1 MNNQNQNQS
10 FSWLRKTFFP
20 IHADEMQKVL
30 PFAIMFCGIIF
41 SYTLAR
47 QAKDWLILGV
57 GGSNIIPS
65 AKIFVMI
72 AGVFFGY
79 LHAKITSKNSHF
91 KSFLLSFLPFLIFF
105 GLFPILYKMLHVV
118 HMTPAD
124 ITLMSTKMPYLR
136 HFITILGN
144 WVVSLYYIMAEMLGT
159 FMLGA
164 TFWQLANFY
173 STRDEAKRFYPFY
186 ALIAQFGSFLAG
198 STFKYIGLIV
208 DTTSRYYGVLLISG
222 FLLVAGGIVIGSAV
236 YFFKVTLK
244 NPKYTIDVSHEKKHN
259 KKKPK
264 VGFKE
269 SLQNLKNNPTFI
281 LVCLLTVWY
290 GICATSMETFWK
302 GKVKDLYG
310 NGGEFMQFMGSY
322 IQSTSIA
329 TLIIN
334 IFAAPLVRLLPWLI
348 PAIVTPI
355 VVLFASFFL
364 FGTNISFIKVFL
376 QGLLGLDPL
385 YLCVMIGAGSLIF
398 FKAAKYVLF
407 DPTKEMFIREQ
418 EESNAIQIK
427 SLETSVSR
435 LGKGGSAAIQ
445 SLILGIPGM
454 TMDGMSPILWVITGV
469 MGLVWVYSI
478 LTINTEMV
486 KIEKVNADK

>member
-20 IHADEMQKVL
+20 VHADELQKVV

-72 AGVFFGY
+72 AGGFFGF

-91 KSFLLSFLPFLIFF
+91 KSFILSLAPFLIFF
-105 GLFPILYKMLHVV
+105 GLFPLLYKFLNVV
-118 HMTPAD
+118 Q
-124 ITLMSTKMPYLR
+124 MSPESISAISIKMPALR
-136 HFITILGN
+136 HFITIIGN
-144 WVVSLYYIMAEMLGT
+144 WTISLYYIMAEMLGT

-173 STRDEAKRFYPFY
+173 STHDEAKRFYPFY
-186 ALIAQFGSFLAG
+186 ALIAQFGSFMAA
-198 STFKYIGLIV
+198 SAFKFIGQTV
-208 DTTSRYYGVLLISG
+208 DKTTIDYGILLITIC
-222 FLLVAGGIVIGSAV
+222 LLVAGSIILGAAT
-236 YFFKVTLK
+236 YFFKVTLA
-244 NPKYTIDVSHEKKHN
+244 NPKYAIDVNHENKHK

-264 VGFKE
+264 IGFKE
-269 SLQNLKNNPTFI
+269 SIQNLKNNPTFI

-302 GKVKDLYG
+302 GKVKELYG
-310 NGGEFMQFMGSY
+310 SKGALMQFFGTY
-322 IQSTSIA
+322 YQCTSVA
-329 TLIIN
+329 TLLIN
-334 IFAAPLVRLLPWLI
+334 IFAAPLVRMLPWLV
-348 PAIVTPI
+348 PALITPI
-355 VVLFASFFL
+355 VVLIAPMFL
-364 FGTNISFIKVFL
+364 FGTNLGFIKIFL
-376 QGLLGLDPL
+376 EKSFGINPL
-385 YLCVMIGAGSLIF
+385 YLCVMVGAASLVF

-407 DPTKEMFIREQ
+407 DPTKEMFIRSQKEAD
-418 EESNAIQIK
+418 SIQIK

-435 LGKGGSAAIQ
+435 LGKGGSAMIQ
-445 SLILGIPGM
+445 SIILTIPGM
-454 TMDGMSPILWVITGV
+454 TMDSMSPILWILTTI
-469 MGLVWVYSI
+469 MGIVWLYSI
-478 LTINTEMV
+478 LSINKEMV
-486 KIEKVNADK
+486 KTEKKEEKH